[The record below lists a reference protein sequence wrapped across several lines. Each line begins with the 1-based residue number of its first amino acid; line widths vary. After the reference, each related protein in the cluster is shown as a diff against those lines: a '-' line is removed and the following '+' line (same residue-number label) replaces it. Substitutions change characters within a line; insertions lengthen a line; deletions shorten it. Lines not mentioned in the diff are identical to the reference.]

1 MDQLN
6 FAIQVLVIGFTVVFV
21 TLFMLYGVLLLFSY
35 LFYKKE
41 EDKSINQKESLL
53 SGEKTFEAVAD
64 SVDSKVIAVITA
76 AISEYMQH
84 DENFKKTA
92 SVSIYSD
99 KARSSIVDNWKI
111 IGRKALMEN
120 RAVLEKI
127 RRKRRVEKI

>member
-6 FAIQVLVIGFTVVFV
+6 FAIQVLVIGFAVVFV

-84 DENFKKTA
+84 DENFKKTV

-99 KARSSIVDNWKI
+99 QARSSIVDNWKI